1 MPGPDNRLDQQTPLS
16 GNVGLD
22 YKTPDGVL
30 STGGSFTFRTGGP
43 VRITERQ
50 SAYTS
55 PRRDLDLYAVWKF
68 DAKNQLRVAVSN
80 LLAQDFESNTSYT
93 DASGTI
99 ARNGISTSVPQARA
113 TMEMKF

>member
-1 MPGPDNRLDQQTPLS
+1 MFVRGIDAQRQQMLVDAEKAVVDWDDKARLAVDKGRDDLA
-16 GNVGLD
+16 
-22 YKTPDGVL
+22 
-30 STGGSFTFRTGGP
+30 RAA
-43 VRITERQ
+43 ITERQ

-93 DASGTI
+93 DASGTV
-99 ARNGISTSVPQARA
+99 ARNGISTSSPQARA